1 MKGFNPLHPATYQI
15 TVAGAPLNSPDIK
28 PYDVLAGLLGWSP
41 LEEAKATSQVASAL
55 DQGGSQ
61 KPKPT
66 GSETKG
72 TQFFNNSICNE
83 QVANQV
89 SALDSELW
97 STLREVHDL
106 AGRARVSLAA
116 LDIMRANAEALS
128 SNILA
133 DENNLNASVFAMKI
147 TIDTLQ
153 ILGAPSDRSFLTTV
167 RQSLIED
174 QMQMNQLKSK
184 AEQGNCIFAQS
195 TLIASEKRISL
206 MVRDMAMIDTAMSFA
221 GRNLE
226 ILRKAVATW
235 SHLVASPSAFV
246 ASATAG
252 PYQTSTEVSIS
263 VKRQTPQ
270 ISAPFP
276 TVALGLLASERLVI
290 DGPES
295 EEKKTCEC
303 AAQTNRTTT
312 VSTQQQPSE
321 EKTVATAVLH
331 LDVEPRVQVSAG
343 VSYSMA
349 YNAPTFTITKHNEE
363 TATVTESVRG
373 NGRTAPIV
381 LLHLRMWPQW
391 FLSAGGSLS
400 KSDAT
405 GALDH
410 DAFFG
415 MSRAVPRIPALGML
429 SLGATYYR
437 RAVLTPGVT
446 VGSPYQTSATPSP
459 LITKDGLAVT
469 IGVTAKIR

>member
-1 MKGFNPLHPATYQI
+1 
-15 TVAGAPLNSPDIK
+15 
-28 PYDVLAGLLGWSP
+28 
-41 LEEAKATSQVASAL
+41 
-55 DQGGSQ
+55 
-61 KPKPT
+61 
-66 GSETKG
+66 
-72 TQFFNNSICNE
+72 
-83 QVANQV
+83 
-89 SALDSELW
+89 
-97 STLREVHDL
+97 
-106 AGRARVSLAA
+106 
-116 LDIMRANAEALS
+116 
-128 SNILA
+128 
-133 DENNLNASVFAMKI
+133 
-147 TIDTLQ
+147 
-153 ILGAPSDRSFLTTV
+153 
-167 RQSLIED
+167 
-174 QMQMNQLKSK
+174 
-184 AEQGNCIFAQS
+184 
-195 TLIASEKRISL
+195 

-373 NGRTAPIV
+373 NGRTAPHSPTASPHVATVVPERRRQSFEIGCNWRARPRRILWYV
-381 LLHLRMWPQW
+381 T
-391 FLSAGGSLS
+391 GG
-400 KSDAT
+400 
-405 GALDH
+405 
-410 DAFFG
+410 
-415 MSRAVPRIPALGML
+415 PRIPALGML

-446 VGSPYQTSATPSP
+446 VGSPIRRAQHRAPYHQRRPCRDHRRHGEDTVISFSELGLRRSAESRTHGSCFGCYCHPPPTARNNCTVAARYCRSTCTLVNCAANNPRCASSTS
-459 LITKDGLAVT
+459 
-469 IGVTAKIR
+469 R